1 MLTRTPELAG
11 VAERLR
17 DRYPADPVTGCRVVA
32 CGRMA
37 KVKVPGIKHPPYV
50 RQVLYA
56 DLHGFLPDR
65 ATLQPTCGTKFCV
78 SPEHRIVQVAE

>member
-1 MLTRTPELAG
+1 
-11 VAERLR
+11 
-17 DRYPADPVTGCRVVA
+17 
-32 CGRMA
+32 MA
-37 KVKVPGIKHPPYV
+37 KVKVPGIKHPPYI